1 LYFQPDFLHVR
12 KTVSD
17 LLLEI
22 KNVSLGYGE
31 EIVLGGVDLCV
42 RRGELT
48 VVAGPSGCG
57 KSTLLKAAVGLLAP
71 VSGSVRLFGVDL
83 AGISEDRLSGLRS
96 RVGLL
101 FQGGALINS
110 MTVAENVALP
120 LNQFSRLPENVI
132 DTLVRM
138 KLGQVGLEKAYA
150 KTPPELSGGMR
161 KRAALARS
169 LALDPELLI
178 CDEPSAGLDPVTAA
192 GLDQLLLDLR
202 SALNMTL
209 LVVTHELGSI
219 DAIADRVVVIDNG
232 GLIFDGPLAQARR
245 SDIPAVRDFF
255 TRQPPRAEDRGKSML
270 ERFLKTTGEVA
281 S

>member
-1 LYFQPDFLHVR
+1 MP
-12 KTVSD
+12 D
-17 LLLEI
+17 LLLEME
-22 KNVSLGYGE
+22 NVSLGYRDE
-31 EIVLGGVDLCV
+31 TVLREVDFRI

-71 VSGSVRLFGVDL
+71 FSGSVRLFGVDL
-83 AGISEDRLSGLRS
+83 EGLSEERLSGLRS

-120 LNQFSRLPENVI
+120 LNQFSRLPEQAV

-138 KLGQVGLEKAYA
+138 KLGQVGLEKAYS

-169 LALDPELLI
+169 LALDPDLLI
-178 CDEPSAGLDPVTAA
+178 CDEPSAGLDPVTGRAKWRKTVA
-192 GLDQLLLDLR
+192 FD
-202 SALNMTL
+202 SAHEWFSPGDRKRVPHLNW
-209 LVVTHELGSI
+209 VT
-219 DAIADRVVVIDNG
+219 NG
-232 GLIFDGPLAQARR
+232 GLAVDGTRLVLKGLDVVEGGGNRVPRLEPLP
-245 SDIPAVRDFF
+245 ILPAG
-255 TRQPPRAEDRGKSML
+255 TSPPG
-270 ERFLKTTGEVA
+270 G
-281 S
+281 

>member
-1 LYFQPDFLHVR
+1 VR
-12 KTVSD
+12 KIVSD
-17 LLLEI
+17 LLLEM

-31 EIVLGGVDLCV
+31 ESVLRGVDFSIH
-42 RRGELT
+42 RGELT

-57 KSTLLKAAVGLLAP
+57 TSTLLKAAVGLLTP
-71 VSGSVRLFGVDL
+71 LSGSVCLFGVDL
-83 AGISEDRLSGLRS
+83 TGLDEDQLSGLRS

-120 LNQFSRLPENVI
+120 LNQFSRLPEQAI

-138 KLGQVGLEKAYA
+138 KLGQVGLERAYG

-192 GLDQLLLDLR
+192 GLDRLLLDLR
-202 SALNMTL
+202 AALDMTL

-219 DAIADRVVVIDNG
+219 EAIADRVVVIDNG
-232 GLIFDGPLAQARR
+232 GLVFDGPLAQARR
-245 SDIPAVRDFF
+245 SEIPAVRDFF
-255 TRQPPRAEDRGKSML
+255 ARQPPRAEERGKSML
-270 ERFLKTTGEVA
+270 ERFLTTPGEVA

>member
-1 LYFQPDFLHVR
+1 
-12 KTVSD
+12 
-17 LLLEI
+17 
-22 KNVSLGYGE
+22 
-31 EIVLGGVDLCV
+31 
-42 RRGELT
+42 
-48 VVAGPSGCG
+48 
-57 KSTLLKAAVGLLAP
+57 
-71 VSGSVRLFGVDL
+71 
-83 AGISEDRLSGLRS
+83 
-96 RVGLL
+96 
-101 FQGGALINS
+101 
-110 MTVAENVALP
+110 
-120 LNQFSRLPENVI
+120 
-132 DTLVRM
+132 M
-138 KLGQVGLEKAYA
+138 KLGQVGLEKAYS

-232 GLIFDGPLAQARR
+232 GLIFDGPLAQARQ

-255 TRQPPRAEDRGKSML
+255 ARQPPRAEERGKSML
-270 ERFLKTTGEVA
+270 ERFIKTTSEVT

>member
-1 LYFQPDFLHVR
+1 MREAVP
-12 KTVSD
+12 D
-17 LLLEI
+17 LLLEMN
-22 KNVSLGYGE
+22 NVSLGYQGE
-31 EIVLGGVDLCV
+31 TVLRGVDFRI

-57 KSTLLKAAVGLLAP
+57 KSTLLKAAVGLLLP
-71 VSGSVRLFGVDL
+71 FSGSVRLFGVDL
-83 AGISEDRLSGLRS
+83 EGLSEERLSDLRS

-120 LNQFSRLPENVI
+120 LNQFSRLPEQAV

-138 KLGQVGLEKAYA
+138 KLGQVGLEKAYS

-192 GLDQLLLDLR
+192 GLDRLLLDLR

-219 DAIADRVVVIDNG
+219 DAIADRVVVLNNG
-232 GLIFDGPLAQARR
+232 GLVFDGPLASARQ
-245 SDIPAVRDFF
+245 SEIPAVRDFF
-255 TRQPPRAEDRGKSML
+255 ARQPPRAEERGKSML
-270 ERFLKTTGEVA
+270 ERFLKTSGEVA